1 MGYTNS
7 TTNYHLPQ
15 FIGTDKPSW
24 LGDFN
29 TAMNAIDSAIKSNA
43 DDISALGTR
52 MTATET
58 VANSASTNASTAL
71 TNASTAQS
79 TADSALTSANNAATA
94 ASNAQTTANSAG
106 TAASTA
112 DSKAT
117 SAQTTANSA
126 LTKANAIESKLNL
139 TSFTSFDNSS
149 ITSSYGSVSAE
160 TNIQVA
166 TNNDGSVG
174 KIYGRITVTGLST
187 NNDVTIT
194 IPNTALRPESQLT
207 INGVCLR
214 AIYTSTEFN
223 DVGMT
228 SISIATNGTVTITA
242 PSNTLIARQDFNL
255 IACLLFLTDFGDSPI

>member
-79 TADSALTSANNAATA
+79 TADSALSSATNAANA

-139 TSFTSFDNSS
+139 TSFASFDNTS

-160 TNIQVA
+160 TTIQVA

-174 KIYGRITVTGLST
+174 KIYGHIIVSGTST
-187 NNDVTIT
+187 SSDITIT

-214 AIYTSTEFN
+214 AIYTTSDLN
-223 DVGMT
+223 DIGMH
-228 SISIATNGTVTITA
+228 SISIATNGTVTITV
-242 PSNTLIARQDFNL
+242 PSNTLIIRQDLNL
-255 IACLLFLTDFGDSPI
+255 IACLLFLTDFGDSPL